1 MTVSEFSRNRP
12 SSKEPRLTRVRS
24 WLGKL
29 VSFAVARVLMIFLLG
44 VAAGIAWQS
53 YGAGLRKA
61 IASLSPHHLTWL
73 APASATADAAA
84 ERLKATSLALAGVR
98 QSVDKLAEEISKLQE
113 EDIAPR
119 RRRR

>member
-12 SSKEPRLTRVRS
+12 SSNEPRLTRARL

-29 VSFAVARVLMIFLLG
+29 ISFAVARALIIFLLG

-53 YGAGLRKA
+53 YGADLRKA
-61 IASLSPHHLTWL
+61 IASLSPHHLAWL
-73 APASATADAAA
+73 APTSASAGASAD
-84 ERLKATSLALAGVR
+84 RLRATSLALAGVR
-98 QSVDKLAEEISKLQE
+98 QSVDKLASEISQLQE
-113 EDIAPR
+113 EDSAPR